1 MSRSLKS
8 LMLSCFILGGAL
20 PLIVATSA
28 ATKAASN
35 ADENKAIVRRA
46 VEVYNT
52 GNVDL
57 LDELIAADAVGHEGP
72 PTPPGP
78 ATVKQF
84 ITMARSAF
92 PDLHVNIEDMVAE
105 GDRVAVLLTIRGTQ
119 KGAFM
124 GIPAT
129 GKSVNFNAMDIY
141 RIANGKIAENW
152 SVADNL
158 GMPQQLGVV
167 SAPSLEQVPVATQSK

>member
-57 LDELIAADAVGHEGP
+57 LDELIAEG
-72 PTPPGP
+72 
-78 ATVKQF
+78 
-84 ITMARSAF
+84 
-92 PDLHVNIEDMVAE
+92 
-105 GDRVAVLLTIRGTQ
+105 
-119 KGAFM
+119 
-124 GIPAT
+124 
-129 GKSVNFNAMDIY
+129 
-141 RIANGKIAENW
+141 IA
-152 SVADNL
+152 S
-158 GMPQQLGVV
+158 PF
-167 SAPSLEQVPVATQSK
+167 S